1 MNIILKKSFIVKVEG
16 MIIMKGDELLDAHSA
31 SATNMSSG
39 VSASVCSLVSV
50 IPHYMN

>member
-31 SATNMSSG
+31 SATNIRCLV
-39 VSASVCSLVSV
+39 VSQLQYAPWSQ
-50 IPHYMN
+50 